1 MYNPEE
7 DIVPDELLAQSLAL
21 SNTVPPY
28 RVYFE
33 KDSGNI
39 LSITNEASVH
49 YDCFVEFEFDIV
61 KEFLNG
67 ASQSKDFQVTF
78 IDQNTP
84 RIVSKYEDDISAVF
98 LTSVPLVAHWDSMFT
113 IENYPLLKNW
123 GFQIRNDQRELL
135 KKYNLNTTLEI
146 YVIDNRNMNFI
157 YRTIKVSINDLVN
170 TERKIENY
178 QTDKEGDV
186 ANISVYVKQFFSS
199 VGYQILYDT
208 NS

>member
-7 DIVPDELLAQSLAL
+7 DIVPYELLAQSLAL
-21 SNTVPPY
+21 STVVLPY

-33 KDSGNI
+33 KDSGDI

-67 ASQSKDFQVTF
+67 TSQSKDFQVTF

-84 RIVSKYEDDISAVF
+84 RIISKYEDDIAAVF
-98 LTSVPLVAHWDSMFT
+98 LTRAPLVTNWDSMFT
-113 IENYPLLKNW
+113 IENYPTFKKW
-123 GFQIRNDQRELL
+123 GFQIRNDQREIL

-146 YVIDNRNMNFI
+146 YIIDKRNMNFI
-157 YRTIKVSINDLVN
+157 YRTIKVSINELIKKDREIV
-170 TERKIENY
+170 Y
-178 QTDKEGDV
+178 YHSDKEGDID
-186 ANISVYVKQFFSS
+186 NIAVYVKQFFST
-199 VGYQILYDT
+199 VGYYIIK
-208 NS
+208 

>member
-7 DIVPDELLAQSLAL
+7 DIVPYELLAQSLAL
-21 SNTVPPY
+21 STVVLPY

-33 KDSGNI
+33 KDTRDI
-39 LSITNEASVH
+39 LSITNEASLH

-67 ASQSKDFQVTF
+67 TSRSKDFQVTF

-98 LTSVPLVAHWDSMFT
+98 LTSAPVVTDWDSMFT
-113 IENYPLLKNW
+113 IENYPTFKKW
-123 GFQIRNDQRELL
+123 GFQIRNDQREIL

-146 YVIDNRNMNFI
+146 YIIDKRNMNFI
-157 YRTIKVSINDLVN
+157 YRTIKVSINELIKKDREIV
-170 TERKIENY
+170 Y
-178 QTDKEGDV
+178 YHSDKEGDID
-186 ANISVYVKQFFSS
+186 NIAVYVKQFFST
-199 VGYQILYDT
+199 VGYYIIK
-208 NS
+208 